1 MLVLI
6 IDNYSSFVY
15 NIVHTIAA
23 TGARSIVV
31 RNDEITVTG
40 IERIDPDRI
49 IISPGPG
56 TPLRRRDIGVSIEV
70 IERLG
75 PYTPILG
82 ICLGHQAVGVAYGA
96 GIRRARRI
104 MHGKTSIIEHYGD
117 KLYAGVPRRFT
128 AMRYHSLVLD
138 EPLPGE
144 LIVTARSIG
153 DGEVMGVRHR
163 KHPVHGVQ
171 FHPESIG
178 TPDGERIL
186 RNFLEDPY

>member
-1 MLVLI
+1 VLVLI